1 MPGQNPY
8 SPYLPANNP
17 SLFAEADNE
26 SGLSNLT
33 GLVGAGLGLF
43 TGGPAGALKG
53 YQMGSAVGGIF
64 DADDTKGKMQ
74 SAQQLMS
81 GVKSTDWFK
90 EQSAKSAA
98 ANILSN
104 MGGTSAGS

>member
-17 SLFAEADNE
+17 SLFAKGDGN
-26 SGLSNLT
+26 SNLSMIT
-33 GLVGAGLGLF
+33 GLAGAGLGLF
-43 TGGPAGALKG
+43 LGGPAGAMKG
-53 YQMGSAVGGIF
+53 FNIGSGIGGMISG
-64 DADDTKGKMQ
+64 KGSQQKMQ
-74 SAQQLMS
+74 GAQQLMS